1 MTLNGGKG
9 NEIFLIQLA
18 KRDMI
23 LKKKKKKK
31 LEQSYPG
38 NFLARKTYKY
48 FAFLGVYCLRV
59 RPDFSQLL
67 HVV

>member
-23 LKKKKKKK
+23 LKKKKKKSWNNLILGTFL
-31 LEQSYPG
+31 LERLTNILPSWES
-38 NFLARKTYKY
+38 T
-48 FAFLGVYCLRV
+48 V
-59 RPDFSQLL
+59 
-67 HVV
+67 